1 MNVTNIETA
10 NLLSRKGLKSITLSS
25 ELNQEYLR
33 NFVERYAKKFG
44 VSPNVEMIV
53 YGHTE
58 LMLSKYC
65 PIAKVMG
72 ANKTHCHLC
81 EHNQYALKDRMDY
94 EFQLLN
100 DGDCNIR
107 LLNPKPLCLIDS
119 VSFFKEN
126 GFSKIRMDFTTED
139 RKATTEIVEAFQ
151 HALKKEPYL
160 VNRHDMTYGR
170 FLK

>member
-1 MNVTNIETA
+1 VTNIETA
-10 NLLSRKGLKSITLSS
+10 NLLSRKGLSSVTLSS
-25 ELNQEYLR
+25 ELNQEYIR
-33 NFVERYAKKFG
+33 GFAARYLAKFG
-44 VSPNVEMIV
+44 MLPNLEMIV

-65 PIAKVMG
+65 PITKTMG
-72 ANKTHCHLC
+72 TNKTHCHLC

-94 EFQLLN
+94 EFALLN

-107 LLNPKPLCLIDS
+107 VLNPKPLCLIDS
-119 VSFFKEN
+119 VNFFKEVDIA
-126 GFSKIRMDFTTED
+126 KIRLDFTIES
-139 RKATTEIVEAFQ
+139 KQATAAMIEAFQ
-151 HALKKEPYL
+151 KALRKESYL